1 MVIREMVELLGEA
14 GCRWR
19 EEVGCRR
26 WGVVGCRWWWVVGLW
41 GWGSGA
47 DGARRGRGDG
57 RSVLFF
63 SGEWRRTADR
73 VRSTFSANSWR
84 DRNGPTLKDE

>member
-1 MVIREMVELLGEA
+1 MVIRKMVELLGEA

-47 DGARRGRGDG
+47 GGARRGRGDG

-73 VRSTFSANSWR
+73 VRSSFSANSWR
-84 DRNGPTLKDE
+84 GRNGPTLEDE